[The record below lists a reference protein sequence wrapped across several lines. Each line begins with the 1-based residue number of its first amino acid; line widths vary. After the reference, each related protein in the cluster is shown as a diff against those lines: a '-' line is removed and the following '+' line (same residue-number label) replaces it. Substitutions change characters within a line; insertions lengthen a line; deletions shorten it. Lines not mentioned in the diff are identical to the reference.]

1 MDKVI
6 ITRNGAEN
14 IDFEALLDPK
24 SEKTGDDLT
33 DILLVVFEW
42 FCAMLSQLKA
52 NTKRSKTQKERERYD
67 NIMMDIHRVLDKIAK
82 FD

>member
-6 ITRNGAEN
+6 ITRKGAEN

-52 NTKRSKTQKERERYD
+52 NTKRSNTKKERERYD

>member
-1 MDKVI
+1 MDKVR
-6 ITRNGAEN
+6 ITRRDWV

-42 FCAMLSQLKA
+42 FCATLSQLKA
-52 NTKRSKTQKERERYD
+52 NTKRSNSVEERERYD
-67 NIMMDIHRVLDKIAK
+67 NILMDIHRVLDKIAK

>member
-1 MDKVI
+1 MDKVR
-6 ITRNGAEN
+6 ITRRDDGT
-14 IDFEALLDPK
+14 IDFDGILDPK

-42 FCAMLSQLKA
+42 FWAIL
-52 NTKRSKTQKERERYD
+52 TRVKEDTIQSNNPKLRERYD

>member
-6 ITRNGAEN
+6 ITRTNKER

-24 SEKTGDDLT
+24 SEKTGNDVT

-42 FCAMLSQLKA
+42 FCAILTRVKDDTIKS
-52 NTKRSKTQKERERYD
+52 NDPKRREQYD
-67 NIMMDIHRVLDKIAK
+67 NILMDVHRVLDKIAK